1 MTKAKIIVCACALL
15 PCLAAGATGVVE
27 NRGIYATNPNNQFG
41 QEKTITVDGDP
52 SDWTQSMCIA
62 QGSAN
67 DMCTAFYGQHE
78 NCVRDCYALYAAWD
92 DANLYLAWQMVNVAD
107 VRDDVR
113 EGDGPL
119 SDGGRMG
126 EAPLQV
132 VLSIDPAKKMT
143 GRLQGGGLLW
153 DKLDVVYE
161 TPVDHILMMHGKDEM
176 TGGNAMFLPADEQG
190 NIQYNG
196 SFQKD
201 FASNGITLK
210 MGFTFFGDNLLYLCN
225 PQSPEDVYSAS
236 STWVNLLDSKSYK
249 GYVNK
254 AHNTTYDTFCE
265 LKIPFA
271 TLGITKADLTTTGI
285 GAMVVATR
293 GESGI
298 DCLPHDPSMLDNVY
312 GTYASDPSTSHEKD
326 DSDTIRCQLAD
337 IGCRRAASAPAP
349 APEVFVSV
357 PDGYTYHADALTL
370 SLRLKNATAGSY
382 AIDGGTPVAFTDMA
396 SVTIGESAAVG
407 DEVKITVT
415 ASNGADQTS
424 ADYVYI
430 KGTGFE
436 LAKGTAIIVKP
447 ETWAEAY
454 CYMYQGGEKKNAK
467 WPGLP
472 MTHIR
477 DNFYCSTLPS
487 GWSSANVIFNNNLSE
502 DAGKEQYPSGN
513 GLSLKSGEVKL
524 WDWTRWYDVANT
536 VPTALNQIAVEPL
549 QMLALGNTLYI
560 QSERAFDTDLYTL
573 GGQVVAHVQ
582 LTVGVTEI
590 AGLAAGIY
598 VIEGQKIIVKP

>member
-67 DMCTAFYGQHE
+67 DVCNSFKGMHE
-78 NCVRDCYALYAAWD
+78 NCVLDCYALYAAWD
-92 DANLYLAWQMVNVAD
+92 DANLYLAWQMVNTFDTWWEQDGNGPISDDGYVGDVPLAVAIS
-107 VRDDVR
+107 V
-113 EGDGPL
+113 
-119 SDGGRMG
+119 
-126 EAPLQV
+126 
-132 VLSIDPAKKMT
+132 DPAKTMT
-143 GRLQGGGLLW
+143 GRLTNGEMLW
-153 DKLDVVYE
+153 GKVNVVYE
-161 TPVDHILMMHGKDEM
+161 TPIDHLFMMSGKPGQG
-176 TGGNAMFLPADEQG
+176 TPAMFLPADAQG
-190 NIQYNG
+190 NTNYG
-196 SFQKD
+196 DACKEY
-201 FASNGITLK
+201 AKNGISYK
-210 MGFTFFGDNLLYLCN
+210 MSHDFLGSSLLHLYQ
-225 PQSPEDVYSAS
+225 PQSPDDAYNDG
-236 STWVNLLDSKSYK
+236 STWLDVLDATACQGKVRRNHQK
-249 GYVNK
+249 K
-254 AHNTTYDTFCE
+254 YDSFYE
-265 LKIPFA
+265 MKIPFA
-271 TLGITKADLTTTGI
+271 ALGITKADLTAKGVGVMMI
-285 GAMVVATR
+285 ATR

-298 DCLPHDPSMLDNVY
+298 DCVPHDASMLDNVY
-312 GTYASDPSTSHEKD
+312 GDYVSDASTSAEKS

-337 IGCRRAASAPAP
+337 VGCRRAASAPAP

-430 KGTGFE
+430 KGVGFE

-454 CYMYQGGEKKNAK
+454 CYMYQGGEKENAK
-467 WPGLP
+467 WPGLL

-536 VPTALNQIAVEPL
+536 VPTALNQFAVEPL

-560 QSERAFDTDLYTL
+560 QSERAFDTYLYTL
-573 GGQVVAHVQ
+573 GGQVVAHIQ

-590 AGLAAGIY
+590 TGLAAGIY
-598 VIEGQKIIVKP
+598 VIEGQKIVVMP